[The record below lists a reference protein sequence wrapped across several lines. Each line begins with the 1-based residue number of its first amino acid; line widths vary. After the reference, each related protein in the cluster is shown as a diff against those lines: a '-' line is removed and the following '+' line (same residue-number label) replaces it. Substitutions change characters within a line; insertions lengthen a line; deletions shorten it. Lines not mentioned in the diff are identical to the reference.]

1 VACGSLSLYVV
12 LKFQNQLCSP
22 QLSCFGVGFSLC
34 LITGGLFLCL
44 TPFLWGKVSGQS
56 AGPLL
61 SVCLDGLLIIF
72 QFCNVVWVWMLL
84 TGSGD
89 EFCGPLLSL
98 FQAAAYH
105 LPAVCPSS
113 FPAFVYWKFM
123 QDQLLA
129 SSPFSSVLSAILS
142 LCCVL
147 VFGSF
152 FLCVWGGE
160 VILPR
165 GLCWFILGVTGVY
178 CMMLGAHLFGLLT
191 ISQVGLEP
199 VSGSMA
205 ALLFSQCN
213 MAWRSFPRARDS
225 ECQSFDCPCCFI
237 STNCGSSVSAKFWSH
252 RAHTV
257 CFCALVAILDPPVS
271 QFC

>member
-1 VACGSLSLYVV
+1 VCGSLSLYVV

-147 VFGSF
+147 VFGYF
-152 FLCVWGGE
+152 FFVCVRGWGHSAQWSML
-160 VILPR
+160 VYPR
-165 GLCWFILGVTGVY
+165 GDWGILHDAWCSPVWSADHLPSGF
-178 CMMLGAHLFGLLT
+178 GASVWQH
-191 ISQVGLEP
+191 
-199 VSGSMA
+199 GS
-205 ALLFSQCN
+205 
-213 MAWRSFPRARDS
+213 
-225 ECQSFDCPCCFI
+225 
-237 STNCGSSVSAKFWSH
+237 
-252 RAHTV
+252 
-257 CFCALVAILDPPVS
+257 PPVFS
-271 QFC
+271 V